1 MVFLEPSVKQRLR
14 RKRPSEKLLWRR
26 NSAWPARHK
35 PPTDCGQR
43 PRNGRHDL
51 LVKLT
56 WMHYAKFIINRRWIN
71 RCVCRETARLQFR
84 LPDGSSMTETFPSS
98 SSLLTA
104 VDVVRLASSLLSRC
118 IYSQIQRRQ
127 AFSGKVLCTQW
138 LRFKCQGES
147 QKLSACALCRQVF
160 MVVFT
165 QKSVSNCCYLTMT
178 LEAFWP
184 YPQQVP
190 ATIIYCAGPPS

>member
-104 VDVVRLASSLLSRC
+104 VDVVRLASSLFVFYLRSKYVGFQWQSRNTDFGFRMSYFRNTC
-118 IYSQIQRRQ
+118 TCFYQDSFI
-127 AFSGKVLCTQW
+127 VLDSH
-138 LRFKCQGES
+138 R
-147 QKLSACALCRQVF
+147 
-160 MVVFT
+160 
-165 QKSVSNCCYLTMT
+165 
-178 LEAFWP
+178 
-184 YPQQVP
+184 
-190 ATIIYCAGPPS
+190 